1 MRMWFGRKFNDDM
14 GPNGRG
20 ARSHTRP
27 FPHERSSSA
36 QLAQEFL
43 LIHAVL
49 EGFAAVDEDY
59 GDLIGIEAS
68 DFGVGVD
75 VDFSPGEAA
84 TLVQLDDALFDDFA
98 EMTSL
103 AGINEDFP
111 RRRHAREC
119 SSFGARF
126 PTHRVPGKDGVES
139 RDDDERNGTFRKDDP
154 RDGSGEATGARDCF
168 GRSR

>member
-36 QLAQEFL
+36 PLA
-43 LIHAVL
+43 
-49 EGFAAVDEDY
+49 
-59 GDLIGIEAS
+59 
-68 DFGVGVD
+68 
-75 VDFSPGEAA
+75 
-84 TLVQLDDALFDDFA
+84 QLDDALFDDFA

-119 SSFGARF
+119 SSFGAWF
-126 PTHRVPGKDGVES
+126 PTDRVPDRVPDEDGVEFRDGPS
-139 RDDDERNGTFRKDDP
+139 RKSTFRKDDP

>member
-1 MRMWFGRKFNDDM
+1 M

-20 ARSHTRP
+20 ARSHTSS
-27 FPHERSSSA
+27 FPHGRGSSA
-36 QLAQEFL
+36 QFAQEFL
-43 LIHAVL
+43 FIHAVL

-59 GDLIGIEAS
+59 GDLVGIEAS
-68 DFGVGVD
+68 DFGVGIH

-119 SSFGARF
+119 SSFGAGF
-126 PTHRVPGKDGVES
+126 PTHRVPDKDGVES
-139 RDDDERNGTFRKDDP
+139 RDDDERTAPFWKDGAG
-154 RDGSGEATGARDCF
+154 DGSGETTGTRDCV
-168 GRSR
+168 SRG